1 MALPPSDGQ
10 QKQTSPPWVALT
22 ERVDKNVL
30 AQALAGFI
38 GGYVA
43 APVFQVSNKSS
54 LPGITP
60 LEVLQRTREVPFKG
74 ALWAATRQVFSS
86 VRGTTS
92 IMVMRGEYERK
103 GDVTLW
109 DLGKAVVIAAGV
121 ETVIAGVPF
130 EIPETRVQSGFS
142 TFSWHSIKVL
152 PFMYVRNVITCIAPA
167 YFIRQE
173 MLKGKSTTTKFS
185 EGEEEKGIKTWGGA
199 LVRTGA
205 MSFAIASL
213 GSPIQ
218 GIAARILQE
227 ESVAAAT
234 RGAFRDFD
242 LKDPKKRVLTFMRV
256 GSRAAANGITAVAI
270 TTAYLY
276 CRDYL

>member
-1 MALPPSDGQ
+1 MDA
-10 QKQTSPPWVALT
+10 
-22 ERVDKNVL
+22 NVL
-30 AQALAGFI
+30 AQALAGFV

-92 IMVMRGEYERK
+92 IMVMKTEYDRK
-103 GDVTLW
+103 GDVNMA
-109 DLGKAVVIAAGV
+109 DLMKAVVLAAGA
-121 ETVIAGVPF
+121 ETFLAGVPF

-142 TFSWHSIKVL
+142 VFSWHSIKVL
-152 PFMYVRNVITCIAPA
+152 PFMYLRNVVTCIAPA
-167 YFIRQE
+167 YFIRQG
-173 MLKGKSTTTKFS
+173 MLKENSGGFKSANK
-185 EGEEEKGIKTWGGA
+185 GETQRGVKSWGGT
-199 LVRTGA
+199 LLQTGA

-218 GIAARILQE
+218 GIVARILQE
-227 ESVAAAT
+227 ESVSSAT

-242 LKDPKKRVLTFMRV
+242 FKDPRKRSLTLMRV
-256 GSRAAANGITAVAI
+256 GSRAAANGITAIAM